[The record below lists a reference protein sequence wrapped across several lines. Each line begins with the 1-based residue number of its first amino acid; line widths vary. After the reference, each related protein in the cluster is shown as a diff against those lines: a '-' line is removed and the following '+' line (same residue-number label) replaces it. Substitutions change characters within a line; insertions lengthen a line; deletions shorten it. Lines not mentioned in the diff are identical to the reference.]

1 MIQVERHTIVQ
12 ILGSLMK
19 KPELLSDT
27 DKYIF
32 DVNEFNVPLD
42 RFIFSAIYNL
52 FINGAESIH
61 AVDIDNYL
69 QQNKYAKDLMENEN
83 GISFLQD
90 CEAESEINNFDFYY
104 KRFKKVNLVRDLQMS
119 KNDIDEIY
127 CEDILNENYQQ
138 INDRFEQMSIQDIIN
153 FVKGKGE
160 ALEKKYVI
168 NSYIEESTPA
178 ENIRERVMS
187 WKDQPE
193 IGCMLQGEA
202 FNTITRGGRKGKL
215 YLRSAG
221 SGIGK
226 SRSMVGDACN
236 LAYPIRYDATVG
248 KWIITGNSEKVLY
261 IMTEQDTEE
270 IDTMIMAY
278 LTGYNEDVF
287 VYGTFDPNDPRILG
301 AIDIMERYKDN
312 MHYARVPDP
321 CSSVIKNL
329 IRRRNLQDGIENFF
343 YDYIFSSPAMLN
355 EYRDLKIRE
364 DVALRLFTTTLKNLA
379 VELNAFIMTSTQISN
394 DEENKKGGFRDFRN
408 IQGSRAIVNLVDFA
422 CIMSTPSPD
431 ELTAVASFKQS
442 FGYSPNVVTDVFK
455 NRRGRWNQVRIWSY
469 FDKGTCRKYDL
480 FITSD
485 RMKPLNEFFIV
496 DFKRNTNIEIQDLLK
511 LYNNGEVVNNDIIKP
526 YIKEEDEQ
534 ILNNFSEAF
543 GDREDRLMRVKNKG
557 LSELL

>member
-104 KRFKKVNLVRDLQMS
+104 KRFKKINLVRDLQMS

-379 VELNAFIMTSTQISN
+379 VELNVFIMTATQISN
-394 DEENKKGGFRDFRN
+394 DDENKDGGFRDFRN
-408 IQGSRAIVNLVDFA
+408 IRGSRAIVDLVDFA
-422 CIMSTPSPD
+422 CIMSRPSVE
-431 ELTAVASFKQS
+431 ELNSVSGFNNC
-442 FGYSPNVVTDVFK
+442 FGYSPNLVIDIFK
-455 NRRGRWNQVRIWSY
+455 NRRGRWNMVRIWSY
-469 FDKGTCRKYDL
+469 FDAGTCRRQDL
-480 FITSD
+480 FVTTNNI
-485 RMKPLNEFFIV
+485 KPLPEFSVI
-496 DFKRNTNIEIQDLLK
+496 DFNIDKTIYIDLQN
-511 LYNNGEVVNNDIIKP
+511 LYNTGYV
-526 YIKEEDEQ
+526 
-534 ILNNFSEAF
+534 SEATESYYEEKQENILSDF
-543 GDREDRLMRVKNKG
+543 ERGFADEADKKLRVKDKDFSDY
-557 LSELL
+557 L

>member
-1 MIQVERHTIVQ
+1 MIQVERHTIIQ

-32 DVNEFNVPLD
+32 DVNEFNIPLD

-52 FINGAESIH
+52 FINGAEVIH
-61 AVDIDNYL
+61 TVDIDNYL

-83 GISFLQD
+83 GIAFLQD

-104 KRFKKVNLVRDLQMS
+104 KRFKKINLVRDLQSS

-248 KWIITGNSEKVLY
+248 KWVITGNSEKVLY

-287 VYGTFDPNDPRILG
+287 VYGTFDPSDSRILG

-379 VELNAFIMTSTQISN
+379 VELNVFIMTATQISN
-394 DEENKKGGFRDFRN
+394 DDENKDGGFRDFRN
-408 IQGSRAIVNLVDFA
+408 IRGSRAIVDLVDFA
-422 CIMSTPSPD
+422 CIMSRPSVE
-431 ELTAVASFKQS
+431 ELNSVSGFNNC
-442 FGYSPNVVTDVFK
+442 FGYSPNLVIDIFK
-455 NRRGRWNQVRIWSY
+455 NRRGRWNMVRIWSY
-469 FDKGTCRKYDL
+469 FDAGTCRRQDL
-480 FITSD
+480 FVTTNNI
-485 RMKPLNEFFIV
+485 KPLPEFSVI
-496 DFKRNTNIEIQDLLK
+496 DFNIDKTLYLELQDLYNTGYVSEEIEKYYEEKHDDIMSDFERGFADEADKK
-511 LYNNGEVVNNDIIKP
+511 LRVQNKD
-526 YIKEEDEQ
+526 
-534 ILNNFSEAF
+534 FS
-543 GDREDRLMRVKNKG
+543 DYL
-557 LSELL
+557 

>member
-104 KRFKKVNLVRDLQMS
+104 KRFKKINLVRDLQMS

-379 VELNAFIMTSTQISN
+379 VELNVFIMTATQISN
-394 DEENKKGGFRDFRN
+394 DDENKDGGFRDFRN
-408 IQGSRAIVNLVDFA
+408 IRGSRAIVDLVDFA
-422 CIMSTPSPD
+422 CIMSRPSVE
-431 ELTAVASFKQS
+431 ELNSVSGFNHC
-442 FGYSPNVVTDVFK
+442 FGYSTNLVIDIFK
-455 NRRGRWNQVRIWSY
+455 NRRGRWNMVRIWSY
-469 FDKGTCRKYDL
+469 FDAGTCRRQDL
-480 FITSD
+480 FVTTNNI
-485 RMKPLNEFFIV
+485 KPLPEFSVI
-496 DFKRNTNIEIQDLLK
+496 DFNIDKTIYIDLQN
-511 LYNNGEVVNNDIIKP
+511 LYNTGYVSETTES
-526 YIKEEDEQ
+526 YYEEKQENILSDFERGFADEADKK
-534 ILNNFSEAF
+534 L
-543 GDREDRLMRVKNKG
+543 RVKDKDFSDY
-557 LSELL
+557 L

>member
-248 KWIITGNSEKVLY
+248 KWVITGNSEKVLY

-379 VELNAFIMTSTQISN
+379 VELNVFIMTATQISN
-394 DEENKKGGFRDFRN
+394 DDENKDGGFRDFRN
-408 IQGSRAIVNLVDFA
+408 IRGSRAIVDLVDFA
-422 CIMSTPSPD
+422 CIMSRPSVE
-431 ELTAVASFKQS
+431 ELNSVSGFNYC
-442 FGYSPNVVTDVFK
+442 FGYSPNLVIDIFK
-455 NRRGRWNQVRIWSY
+455 NRRGRWNMVRIWSY
-469 FDKGTCRKYDL
+469 FDAGTCRRQDL
-480 FITSD
+480 FVTTNNI
-485 RMKPLNEFFIV
+485 KPLPEFSVI
-496 DFKRNTNIEIQDLLK
+496 DFNIDKTIYIDLQN
-511 LYNNGEVVNNDIIKP
+511 LYNTGYVSETTES
-526 YIKEEDEQ
+526 YYEEKQENILSDFERGFADEADKK
-534 ILNNFSEAF
+534 L
-543 GDREDRLMRVKNKG
+543 RVKDKDFSDY
-557 LSELL
+557 L

>member
-202 FNTITRGGRKGKL
+202 FNTITRGGRKGK
-215 YLRSAG
+215 
-221 SGIGK
+221 
-226 SRSMVGDACN
+226 
-236 LAYPIRYDATVG
+236 
-248 KWIITGNSEKVLY
+248 
-261 IMTEQDTEE
+261 
-270 IDTMIMAY
+270 
-278 LTGYNEDVF
+278 
-287 VYGTFDPNDPRILG
+287 
-301 AIDIMERYKDN
+301 
-312 MHYARVPDP
+312 
-321 CSSVIKNL
+321 
-329 IRRRNLQDGIENFF
+329 
-343 YDYIFSSPAMLN
+343 
-355 EYRDLKIRE
+355 
-364 DVALRLFTTTLKNLA
+364 
-379 VELNAFIMTSTQISN
+379 
-394 DEENKKGGFRDFRN
+394 
-408 IQGSRAIVNLVDFA
+408 
-422 CIMSTPSPD
+422 
-431 ELTAVASFKQS
+431 FK
-442 FGYSPNVVTDVFK
+442 FPF
-455 NRRGRWNQVRIWSY
+455 
-469 FDKGTCRKYDL
+469 
-480 FITSD
+480 
-485 RMKPLNEFFIV
+485 
-496 DFKRNTNIEIQDLLK
+496 
-511 LYNNGEVVNNDIIKP
+511 
-526 YIKEEDEQ
+526 
-534 ILNNFSEAF
+534 
-543 GDREDRLMRVKNKG
+543 
-557 LSELL
+557 

>member
-90 CEAESEINNFDFYY
+90 CETESEINNFDFYY

-248 KWIITGNSEKVLY
+248 KWVITGNSEKVLY

-379 VELNAFIMTSTQISN
+379 VELNVFIMTATQISN
-394 DEENKKGGFRDFRN
+394 DDENKDGGFRDFRN
-408 IQGSRAIVNLVDFA
+408 IRGSRAIVDLVDFA
-422 CIMSTPSPD
+422 CIMSRPSVE
-431 ELTAVASFKQS
+431 ELNSVSGFNNC
-442 FGYSPNVVTDVFK
+442 FGYSPNLVIDIFK
-455 NRRGRWNQVRIWSY
+455 NRRGRWNMVRIWSY
-469 FDKGTCRKYDL
+469 FDAGTCRRQDL
-480 FITSD
+480 FVTTNNI
-485 RMKPLNEFFIV
+485 KPLPEFSVI
-496 DFKRNTNIEIQDLLK
+496 DFNIDKTIYIDLQN
-511 LYNNGEVVNNDIIKP
+511 LYNTGYVSETTES
-526 YIKEEDEQ
+526 YYEEKQENILSDFERGFADEADKK
-534 ILNNFSEAF
+534 L
-543 GDREDRLMRVKNKG
+543 RVKDKDFSDY
-557 LSELL
+557 L

>member
-104 KRFKKVNLVRDLQMS
+104 KRFKKINLVRDLQMS

-355 EYRDLKIRE
+355 EYRDLKVRE
-364 DVALRLFTTTLKNLA
+364 DIALRLFTTTLKNLA

-511 LYNNGEVVNNDIIKP
+511 LYNNGEVVDNDVIKP

>member
-83 GISFLQD
+83 GIAFLQD
-90 CEAESEINNFDFYY
+90 CETESEINNFDFYY

-379 VELNAFIMTSTQISN
+379 VELNVFIMTATQISN
-394 DEENKKGGFRDFRN
+394 DDENKDGGFRDFRN
-408 IQGSRAIVNLVDFA
+408 IRGSSALVDLVDFA
-422 CIMSTPSPD
+422 CIMSRPSVE
-431 ELTAVASFKQS
+431 ELNSVSGFNHC
-442 FGYSPNVVTDVFK
+442 FGYSPNLVIDIFK
-455 NRRGRWNQVRIWSY
+455 NRRGRWNMVRIWSY
-469 FDKGTCRKYDL
+469 FDAGTCRRQDL
-480 FITSD
+480 FVTTNNI
-485 RMKPLNEFFIV
+485 KPLPEFSVI
-496 DFKRNTNIEIQDLLK
+496 DFNIDKTIYIDLQN
-511 LYNNGEVVNNDIIKP
+511 LYNTGYVSETTES
-526 YIKEEDEQ
+526 YYEEKQENILSDFERGFADEADKK
-534 ILNNFSEAF
+534 L
-543 GDREDRLMRVKNKG
+543 RVKDKDFSDY
-557 LSELL
+557 L

>member
-1 MIQVERHTIVQ
+1 MIQVERHTIIQ

-32 DVNEFNVPLD
+32 DVNEFNIPLD

-52 FINGAESIH
+52 FINGAEVIH
-61 AVDIDNYL
+61 TVDIDNYL

-83 GISFLQD
+83 GIAFLQD

-104 KRFKKVNLVRDLQMS
+104 KRFKKINLVRDLQSS

-236 LAYPIRYDATVG
+236 LAYPIRYDDTVG
-248 KWIITGNSEKVLY
+248 KWVITGNSEKVLY

-364 DVALRLFTTTLKNLA
+364 DKPKT
-379 VELNAFIMTSTQISN
+379 
-394 DEENKKGGFRDFRN
+394 
-408 IQGSRAIVNLVDFA
+408 
-422 CIMSTPSPD
+422 MSS
-431 ELTAVASFKQS
+431 K
-442 FGYSPNVVTDVFK
+442 
-455 NRRGRWNQVRIWSY
+455 
-469 FDKGTCRKYDL
+469 
-480 FITSD
+480 
-485 RMKPLNEFFIV
+485 
-496 DFKRNTNIEIQDLLK
+496 
-511 LYNNGEVVNNDIIKP
+511 
-526 YIKEEDEQ
+526 
-534 ILNNFSEAF
+534 
-543 GDREDRLMRVKNKG
+543 
-557 LSELL
+557 

>member
-83 GISFLQD
+83 GIAFLQD
-90 CEAESEINNFDFYY
+90 CETESEINNFDFYY
-104 KRFKKVNLVRDLQMS
+104 KRFKKVNLIRDLQMS

-379 VELNAFIMTSTQISN
+379 VELNVFIMTATQISN
-394 DEENKKGGFRDFRN
+394 DDENKDGGFRDFRN
-408 IQGSRAIVNLVDFA
+408 IRGSRAIVDLVDFA
-422 CIMSTPSPD
+422 CIMSRPSVE
-431 ELTAVASFKQS
+431 ELNSVSGFNNC
-442 FGYSPNVVTDVFK
+442 FGYSPNLVIDIFK
-455 NRRGRWNQVRIWSY
+455 NRRGRWNMVRIWSY
-469 FDKGTCRKYDL
+469 FDAGTCRRQDL
-480 FITSD
+480 FVTTNNI
-485 RMKPLNEFFIV
+485 KPLPEFSVI
-496 DFKRNTNIEIQDLLK
+496 DFNIDKTIYIDLQN
-511 LYNNGEVVNNDIIKP
+511 LYNTGYVSETIES
-526 YIKEEDEQ
+526 YYEEKQENILSDFERGFADEADKK
-534 ILNNFSEAF
+534 L
-543 GDREDRLMRVKNKG
+543 RVKDKDFSDY
-557 LSELL
+557 L

>member
-1 MIQVERHTIVQ
+1 MIQVERHTIIQ

-32 DVNEFNVPLD
+32 DVNEFNIPLD

-52 FINGAESIH
+52 FINGAEVIH
-61 AVDIDNYL
+61 TVDIDNYL

-83 GISFLQD
+83 GIAFLQD
-90 CEAESEINNFDFYY
+90 CEAESEINNFDLYY
-104 KRFKKVNLVRDLQMS
+104 KRFKKINLVRDLQSS

-153 FVKGKGE
+153 FVKSKGE

-248 KWIITGNSEKVLY
+248 KWVITGNSEKVLY

-379 VELNAFIMTSTQISN
+379 VELNVFIMTATQISN
-394 DEENKKGGFRDFRN
+394 DDENKDGGFRDFRN
-408 IQGSRAIVNLVDFA
+408 IRGSRAIVDLVDFA
-422 CIMSTPSPD
+422 CIMSRPSVE
-431 ELTAVASFKQS
+431 ELNSVSGFNNC
-442 FGYSPNVVTDVFK
+442 FGYSPNLVIDIFK
-455 NRRGRWNQVRIWSY
+455 NRRGRWNMVRIWSY
-469 FDKGTCRKYDL
+469 FDAGTCRRQDL
-480 FITSD
+480 FVTTSNI
-485 RMKPLNEFFIV
+485 KPLPEFSVI
-496 DFKRNTNIEIQDLLK
+496 DFNIDKTLYSELQDLYNTGYVSEEIEKYYEEKHDDIMSDFERGFADEADKK
-511 LYNNGEVVNNDIIKP
+511 LRVQNKD
-526 YIKEEDEQ
+526 
-534 ILNNFSEAF
+534 FS
-543 GDREDRLMRVKNKG
+543 DYL
-557 LSELL
+557 

>member
-104 KRFKKVNLVRDLQMS
+104 KRFKKINLVRDLQMS

-379 VELNAFIMTSTQISN
+379 VELNVFIMTATQISN
-394 DEENKKGGFRDFRN
+394 DDENKDGGFRDFRN
-408 IQGSRAIVNLVDFA
+408 IRGSRAIVDLVDFA
-422 CIMSTPSPD
+422 CIMSRPSVE
-431 ELTAVASFKQS
+431 ELNSVSGFNNC
-442 FGYSPNVVTDVFK
+442 FGYSPNLVIDIFK
-455 NRRGRWNQVRIWSY
+455 NRRGRWNMVRIWSY
-469 FDKGTCRKYDL
+469 FDAGTCRRQDL
-480 FITSD
+480 FVTTNNI
-485 RMKPLNEFFIV
+485 KPLPEFSVI
-496 DFKRNTNIEIQDLLK
+496 DFNIDKTIYIDLQN
-511 LYNNGEVVNNDIIKP
+511 LYNTG
-526 YIKEEDEQ
+526 YISETTESYYEEKQENILSDFERGFADEADKK
-534 ILNNFSEAF
+534 L
-543 GDREDRLMRVKNKG
+543 RVKDKDFSDY
-557 LSELL
+557 L

>member
-1 MIQVERHTIVQ
+1 MIQVERHTIIQ

-32 DVNEFNVPLD
+32 DVNEFNIPLD

-52 FINGAESIH
+52 FINGAEVIH
-61 AVDIDNYL
+61 TVDIDNYL

-83 GISFLQD
+83 GIAFLQD
-90 CEAESEINNFDFYY
+90 CEAESEINNFDLYY
-104 KRFKKVNLVRDLQMS
+104 KRFKKINLVRDLQSS

-248 KWIITGNSEKVLY
+248 KWVITGNSEKVLY

-379 VELNAFIMTSTQISN
+379 VELNVFIMTATQISN
-394 DEENKKGGFRDFRN
+394 DDENKDGGFRDFRN
-408 IQGSRAIVNLVDFA
+408 IRGSRAIVDLVDFA
-422 CIMSTPSPD
+422 CIMSRPSVE
-431 ELTAVASFKQS
+431 ELNSVSGFNNC
-442 FGYSPNVVTDVFK
+442 FGYSPNLVIDIFK
-455 NRRGRWNQVRIWSY
+455 NRRGRWNMVRIWSY
-469 FDKGTCRKYDL
+469 FDAGTCRRQDL
-480 FITSD
+480 FVTTSNI
-485 RMKPLNEFFIV
+485 KPLPEFSVI
-496 DFKRNTNIEIQDLLK
+496 DFNIDKTLYSELQDLYNTGYVSEEIEKYYEEKHDDIMSDFERGFADEADKK
-511 LYNNGEVVNNDIIKP
+511 LRVQNKD
-526 YIKEEDEQ
+526 
-534 ILNNFSEAF
+534 FS
-543 GDREDRLMRVKNKG
+543 DYL
-557 LSELL
+557 

>member
-83 GISFLQD
+83 GIAFLQD
-90 CEAESEINNFDFYY
+90 CETESEINNFDFYY

-127 CEDILNENYQQ
+127 CEDILNENYQK

-379 VELNAFIMTSTQISN
+379 VELNVFIMTATQISN
-394 DEENKKGGFRDFRN
+394 DDENKDGGFRDFRN
-408 IQGSRAIVNLVDFA
+408 IRGSRAIVDLVDFA
-422 CIMSTPSPD
+422 CIMSRPSVE
-431 ELTAVASFKQS
+431 ELNSVSGFNNC
-442 FGYSPNVVTDVFK
+442 FGYSPNLVIDIFK
-455 NRRGRWNQVRIWSY
+455 NRRGRWNMVRIWSY
-469 FDKGTCRKYDL
+469 FDAGTCRRQDL
-480 FITSD
+480 FVTTNNI
-485 RMKPLNEFFIV
+485 KPLPEFSVI
-496 DFKRNTNIEIQDLLK
+496 DFNIDKTIYIDLQN
-511 LYNNGEVVNNDIIKP
+511 LYNTGYV
-526 YIKEEDEQ
+526 
-534 ILNNFSEAF
+534 SEATESYYEEKQENILSDF
-543 GDREDRLMRVKNKG
+543 ERGFADEADKKLRVKDKDFSDY
-557 LSELL
+557 L